1 MAGVCSEDNDT
12 LAPAEV
18 HSDHLHPYP
27 VQPSTAPEVANSEGP
42 KGLERSTR
50 TLYSGDPKG
59 SDTAGQ
65 YLPLDEGGRSG
76 SCLVEGT
83 IPLQMSHSQAAPQR
97 ATNQIIIVSNQEKES
112 ANGSEFKN
120 SNTRDHVQPV
130 HVTHND
136 DIQNMDVDP
145 NSTSPRATVK
155 QSLGSA
161 KDIFETKVKATEK
174 SKKLSFA
181 IGATPG
187 RHRSHKRI
195 TLSQLE
201 AETSRSG
208 ESQSKMVTK
217 SAPFLSSVAVSG
229 RVSRSSGLET
239 SKTENKTES
248 GATVPLPGV
257 SSSHSGDQLTP
268 HEDIEPPRPSPSANG
283 PDIEMADSL
292 PPVRQSLSSN
302 TQIESTPPDGKH
314 ERFRSQSTRKRSLE
328 EKKTPGPVP
337 QHGAT
342 LEAGSIS
349 RQSPE
354 HDRQVSTQATL
365 PTVRSSAGKELPKAN
380 AAVVTKRRSAAVP
393 RDLKSPSK
401 FDKFKIYRS
410 IEAHFQNLEQIGQG
424 TFGTVFKARIK
435 HNGQIVA
442 LKQIIDKKG
451 KNNIFTVPNMRE
463 FRFLMKYRHRNIL
476 QCIGMVSYD
485 KPQAFGQEVH
495 EYMILEYMDHDLA
508 GLMQHHPD
516 KQLYKL
522 NHLKCIAKQMFE
534 GMHYMHSK
542 GVMHRDL
549 KVGNLLL
556 NNRGE
561 LKIADFGFAREK
573 DVYDEKGYTNRVCT
587 VWYRPLEV
595 LLGQLHYGYEIDMW
609 GAGCILAEMFIK
621 YPIFHT
627 SRGRDTEQVKR
638 IFSICGHPTDE
649 NWQLYRKMDHS
660 WSKMWLK
667 PKQKYP
673 RRLETYLNEKA
684 VTPVTPMAVDLISSL
699 LSYDPS
705 HRPNAK
711 QALDHPFF
719 TTETPTPCLPKDL
732 PVVEGSWHEYECK
745 ERIKQQKGGRRS
757 ETNFLL
763 TGAKSAPTASKSVM
777 DSTQDSQP
785 SAAVTGRDPSSADG
799 GAADDQSVWDEP
811 RQTWWDPIS
820 DSLWDQDRWVPLHEY
835 DRRHYSNHSWTA
847 SHFGDGR
854 AHPVHDVRYNAP
866 RRAYDNYEKYHPYG
880 SHGDHQR
887 SYWAAPRE
895 SPVSARS
902 SRGSNGDARH
912 PGQSTSVPVW
922 SDVSSRHDAFQPS
935 DPEAPGSDR
944 LRRIDEN
951 ATGNRNT
958 ENSTVSSDR
967 VLHRSQ
973 EAFKGDRRRITG
985 PVDSTANRSH
995 KDDTQ
1000 TQSEI
1005 GSGVAHTVG
1014 LRDLSM
1020 KRSQYSDKLSV
1031 SDRDVRSHDVLIQA
1045 PSSASNPKGG
1055 VFKEPYSIREVLAAE
1070 MAAQSNDMDG
1080 DRSRVRRSSDAVG
1093 EAVKKMEY
1101 SRDLPGIADAESQ
1114 SADGDSHHDTDDFG
1128 RGKVRDRRKDWE
1140 RDRGRDRD
1148 RKRGDWR
1155 DHSRDRS
1162 RSRTRRRR
1170 SYEHSRSREGNSYT
1184 YRDRG
1189 KRARS
1194 PEASRSRSGSR
1205 DRSHDRRYQHAARR
1219 SRSRSPRV
1227 DSHSRGDNRSDSL
1240 SSAASYSTFE
1250 KDLKLPLTAE
1260 LAIEA
1265 DVELANEMTSS
1276 SYKRQRDSSEQPEEK
1291 RSSKRRCSNAS
1302 VKTPVEKVDISLDVS
1317 DGLAMTKLVPGSY
1330 QSTSVQDGA
1339 GQLIEQNMSFPCN
1352 QQGEG
1357 VGGGEVVRGST
1368 CELLVAAAAIK
1379 DASTTRQTAVF
1390 PIVEPPSARGKI
1402 IVRAQQIAMIP
1413 IPGEEIPTGETKS
1426 PDILKS
1432 LFPDFPVETWS
1443 VSERFRRLDHVYC
1456 SKFADDA
1463 AQFFETLRTLTTTP
1477 ISIPLRADGVDCA
1490 GTEREAQPVPFN
1502 NSTHRLLSISRC
1514 NVWSLDHP
1522 YTRGG
1527 IHVNKLD

>member
-1 MAGVCSEDNDT
+1 MAGVYPEDLET
-12 LAPAEV
+12 LVPAEI
-18 HSDHLHPYP
+18 HFEHPTPHP
-27 VQPSTAPEVANSEGP
+27 VQPTAPEVANAEGL

-50 TLYSGDPKG
+50 TLHSRDPNG
-59 SDTAGQ
+59 SDTSVQ
-65 YLPLDEGGRSG
+65 DLPMDEEGRSG

-83 IPLQMSHSQAAPQR
+83 IPLQSSQSQQR
-97 ATNQIIIVSNQEKES
+97 ATNQIIMVSGQEKEA
-112 ANGSEFKN
+112 ANGLEFK
-120 SNTRDHVQPV
+120 SSDTPDHVLPV
-130 HVTHND
+130 HVTHYD

-145 NSTSPRATVK
+145 NSTSPRPTVK
-155 QSLGSA
+155 QPLGSA
-161 KDIFETKVKATEK
+161 KNVSETNVKATEK

-187 RHRSHKRI
+187 RSRAHKRI

-208 ESQSKMVTK
+208 DSQPKMGAK
-217 SAPFLSSVAVSG
+217 STPFLSSVAGSG

-239 SKTENKTES
+239 SKRESNTES
-248 GATVPLPGV
+248 GASVPLSGV
-257 SSSHSGDQLTP
+257 LLSHYDDQLAP
-268 HEDIEPPRPSPSANG
+268 HEDVEPPRPSPSANG
-283 PDIEMADSL
+283 PIIGMADSL
-292 PPVRQSLSSN
+292 PSARQSVSSN
-302 TQIESTPPDGKH
+302 TQIESTHPGGKH
-314 ERFRSQSTRKRSLE
+314 ERLRSQAIRKRSFE
-328 EKKTPGPVP
+328 EKKSPGSVA

-342 LEAGSIS
+342 SEAASIS

-354 HDRQVSTQATL
+354 HDLLVSTQTTL
-365 PTVRSSAGKELPKAN
+365 LTGRSSAGKELRKVN
-380 AAVVTKRRSAAVP
+380 AAVVKERQPNAVP
-393 RDLKSPSK
+393 RDLKSPPK

-684 VTPVTPMAVDLISSL
+684 VTPVTPMAVDLISRL

-705 HRPNAK
+705 QRPSAK
-711 QALDHPFF
+711 EALDHPFF
-719 TTETPTPCLPKDL
+719 KTETPTPCLPKDL

-745 ERIKQQKGGRRS
+745 ERIKQQKGGRKS
-757 ETNFLL
+757 ETNFLV
-763 TGAKSAPTASKSVM
+763 TGAKSAPTASKSGM
-777 DSTQDSQP
+777 DSTQDSQS
-785 SAAVTGRDPSSADG
+785 SAAVTGRDPSSADV
-799 GAADDQSVWDEP
+799 GAADDRSVWDEP

-820 DSLWDQDRWVPLHEY
+820 DSLWDQDRWVPLHEF

-847 SHFGDGR
+847 PHFGDGR
-854 AHPVHDVRYNAP
+854 AHPGHDVRYNTP
-866 RRAYDNYEKYHPYG
+866 RRAYDNFEKYHPYG
-880 SHGDHQR
+880 AHGDRQR
-887 SYWAAPRE
+887 TYWAPPRE
-895 SPVSARS
+895 SPLYARS
-902 SRGSNGDARH
+902 SRGVNGDARH
-912 PGQSTSVPVW
+912 PGQSTSVPAW
-922 SDVSSRHDAFQPS
+922 SDVSSRHDASQPP

-944 LRRIDEN
+944 LRRRDEN
-951 ATGNRNT
+951 DIGST
-958 ENSTVSSDR
+958 ESSIVSSGR
-967 VLHRSQ
+967 FLRKSQ
-973 EAFKGDRRRITG
+973 ETFKGDRRPIPG

-995 KDDTQ
+995 TDDTQ
-1000 TQSEI
+1000 THSEI
-1005 GSGVAHTVG
+1005 GSDVAHTVG
-1014 LRDLSM
+1014 LSGLSM
-1020 KRSQYSDKLSV
+1020 KRSHYSDISSV

-1045 PSSASNPKGG
+1045 
-1055 VFKEPYSIREVLAAE
+1055 VFKEPYSIREVLATE
-1070 MAAQSNDMDG
+1070 NAAQSNDMYGYG

-1093 EAVKKMEY
+1093 ETVRKMEP
-1101 SRDLPGIADAESQ
+1101 SRELIGIADAERH
-1114 SADGDSHHDTDDFG
+1114 SADGDTHYDADKG
-1128 RGKVRDRRKDWE
+1128 QGKVHDRRKDWE

-1148 RKRGDWR
+1148 RRRGDRR

-1162 RSRTRRRR
+1162 WSRTRRRH
-1170 SYEHSRSREGNSYT
+1170 SYEHSRSRERNSYT
-1184 YRDRG
+1184 YRDRAR
-1189 KRARS
+1189 RARS
-1194 PEASRSRSGSR
+1194 REGSRSRSGSR

-1219 SRSRSPRV
+1219 SRSRSPGV
-1227 DSHSRGDNRSDSL
+1227 GSQSRGDSRRDSF

-1250 KDLKLPLTAE
+1250 KESKLSLTAE
-1260 LAIEA
+1260 LAMEPN
-1265 DVELANEMTSS
+1265 VNEMTSS
-1276 SYKRQRDSSEQPEEK
+1276 SYKRQRDSSEQPGEE

-1302 VKTPVEKVDISLDVS
+1302 VKIPVEKVDGSLDVS
-1317 DGLAMTKLVPGSY
+1317 DGLAMTKLVPRSH
-1330 QSTSVQDGA
+1330 QSTNVKDDA
-1339 GQLIEQNMSFPCN
+1339 GQLVEQNMSFPCN

-1368 CELLVAAAAIK
+1368 CEVLIAAAAIK
-1379 DASTTRQTAVF
+1379 DASTTRQTAVL
-1390 PIVEPPSARGKI
+1390 PIVESPSAGGKI
-1402 IVRAQQIAMIP
+1402 PVRGQQITMIP
-1413 IPGEEIPTGETKS
+1413 IPGEEISNGETKS
-1426 PDILKS
+1426 PDVLKS
-1432 LFPDFPVETWS
+1432 LLPDFPVETWS

-1456 SKFADDA
+1456 SRFADDA

-1477 ISIPLRADGVDCA
+1477 ISIPLPADGVDCA
-1490 GTEREAQPVPFN
+1490 GMEGGDQPVPFN
-1502 NSTHRLLSISRC
+1502 NSTHRLVSISRC
-1514 NVWSLDHP
+1514 NIWSLDHP